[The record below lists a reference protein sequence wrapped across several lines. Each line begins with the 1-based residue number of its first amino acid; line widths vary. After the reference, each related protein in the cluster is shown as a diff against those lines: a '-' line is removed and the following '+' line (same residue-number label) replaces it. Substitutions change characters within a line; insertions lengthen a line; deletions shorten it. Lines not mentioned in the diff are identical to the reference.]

1 MEAIAFN
8 NQVVRFNTIL
18 QTGMSYEFTR
28 VGFNPTE
35 MAVVHFLYL
44 DMEFIMTLDSRTVVM
59 ISAHRISTTICPLC
73 FPQFGAIYSL
83 QDKCI
88 TGAFFIFVLAYF
100 FIELGVSFGLTLRR
114 CYCYFCLC

>member
-18 QTGMSYEFTR
+18 QTDMSYEFTR

-83 QDKCI
+83 QDKRI
-88 TGAFFIFVLAYF
+88 TRAFFIFVLAYF
-100 FIELGVSFGLTLRR
+100 CIELKVSF
-114 CYCYFCLC
+114 